1 MNAVKI
7 ISAGNEEQGWAPAV
21 MGSSSNFIPQL
32 TGDPKPLSNHPAYEL
47 PSTQKLP
54 DPHWLDIASVI
65 FTIVHSESL
74 KILKTSQNLWH
85 HLSCAASMSATASWM
100 DACPK
105 GSATLRLHGAVSS
118 RAFFPTSTS
127 GSHRRYVPL
136 WLATVRKKNPSACHK
151 PQLLNSPR
159 ACLKPETHW
168 KQLMGVTA
176 WLQAGYAQ
184 GEASSW
190 LNVWSADTSG
200 RALSP
205 GMGYGIRVRMHKSL
219 DSPKRGSLNCASM
232 TGGLNYQLHMLM
244 GTLQF

>member
-54 DPHWLDIASVI
+54 YPHWLDIASVI

-136 WLATVRKKNPSACHK
+136 WLATVRKKTH
-151 PQLLNSPR
+151 QLVTSHNFSIL
-159 ACLKPETHW
+159 PEPAWNQKLTESNW
-168 KQLMGVTA
+168 WELQL
-176 WLQAGYAQ
+176 GYRQ
-184 GEASSW
+184 
-190 LNVWSADTSG
+190 V
-200 RALSP
+200 
-205 GMGYGIRVRMHKSL
+205 MHKEKQAAGWMYDRQTPVAEHSAL
-219 DSPKRGSLNCASM
+219 EWA
-232 TGGLNYQLHMLM
+232 M
-244 GTLQF
+244 G